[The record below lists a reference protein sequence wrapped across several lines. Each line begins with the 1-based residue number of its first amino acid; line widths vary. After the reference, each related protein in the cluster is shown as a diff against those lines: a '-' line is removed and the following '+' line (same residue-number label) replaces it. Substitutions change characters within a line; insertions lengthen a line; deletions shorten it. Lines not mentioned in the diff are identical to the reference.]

1 LELAGPGELSHTVFH
16 GHPADSS
23 EGGDKMPFVAVTTVS
38 LEGFDPAE
46 AQKRLQDVQV
56 PRIKSL
62 PGFQSA
68 RFVRSLDGKT
78 GVGTVVFDTE
88 DNAKAANDGIIT
100 QRPAEMPP
108 VQSSAVYEVVLEV

>member
-1 LELAGPGELSHTVFH
+1 
-16 GHPADSS
+16 
-23 EGGDKMPFVAVTTVS
+23 MPFVAVTIVS
-38 LEGFDPAE
+38 LESLDPAE

-62 PGFQSA
+62 PGFQGA

-88 DNAKAANDGIIT
+88 GNAKAALDGIIA
-100 QRPAEMPP
+100 QRPAELPP